1 MIVVLCLEEVLSEVG
16 VPLQEAGPT
25 LFGRRIYTTLFNSGE
40 SIVMLSTSGSR
51 KMVKEWLLKEGFSD
65 YVKLLVNE
73 DGAPPTD
80 WKVDSV
86 HRLVAQGHHVAYMV
100 DHDPSVLSAVSHLG
114 IPVLL
119 ALHATD
125 NPGRMSDHT
134 TYRSWDSLVD
144 TIEAQSLRQAELR
157 RQRMKDEGTGP

>member
-1 MIVVLCLEEVLSEVG
+1 MIVVLCVEEVLSEGG
-16 VPLQEAGPT
+16 VALQEAGPT

-40 SIVMLSTSGSR
+40 SIVMLSTSGNR

-73 DGAPPTD
+73 EGAPSSE

-86 HRLVAQGHHVAYMV
+86 HNLVAQGHHVAYMV
-100 DHDPSVLSAVSHLG
+100 DHDPSTLSAVSRLG

-125 NPGRMSDHT
+125 SPGRLSDHVS
-134 TYRSWDSLVD
+134 YKSWDSIVD